1 MGIVREDPIAVSGV
15 NAQIEL
21 FDEKH
26 ADPPDESATENE
38 RHYHADVRELIGI
51 AQYLANCLDAFDVA
65 MSGRS
70 MWYGHADSIGGP
82 IPAPQVKKID

>member
-26 ADPPDESATENE
+26 ADPPGEDATENE
-38 RHYHADVRELIGI
+38 RHYYADVRELIGI
-51 AQYLANCLDAFDVA
+51 ARGLAAAVIALSRPTVITII
-65 MSGRS
+65 SK
-70 MWYGHADSIGGP
+70 
-82 IPAPQVKKID
+82 QE